1 MFNSLSCFSDTY
13 LIIYRERKNKKSR
26 EKGTDETERER
37 TMAKDAADLFASS
50 SPLFC
55 SVCCLHCPQHRQT
68 LTPHPLATSPRVR
81 EGRSPRPL
89 LGDVIATPRH
99 HLATDRPA
107 TSSDRAAPRRS
118 AILPT
123 SSSSPSSS
131 ILQVVRVS
139 QSRRASRREGRERT
153 RAKDAA
159 DLFARS
165 SPLFCS
171 VCCLHCPQHRQ
182 PITPS
187 PARNIAK
194 GEGRTVTPSASGRC
208 HRHHLA
214 ADRPAAGQRIDGL
227 PSCPPRPLPR
237 LSSFRW

>member
-1 MFNSLSCFSDTY
+1 M
-13 LIIYRERKNKKSR
+13 
-26 EKGTDETERER
+26 
-37 TMAKDAADLFASS
+37 S
-50 SPLFC
+50 SP
-55 SVCCLHCPQHRQT
+55 
-68 LTPHPLATSPRVR
+68 
-81 EGRSPRPL
+81 
-89 LGDVIATPRH
+89 

-171 VCCLHCPQHRQ
+171 VCCLHCPHHRQ
-182 PITPS
+182 PLTAS

-208 HRHHLA
+208 YRHHLA
-214 ADRPAAGQRIDGL
+214 ADRPAAGHRLDGL

-237 LSSFRW
+237 PLFQVVRVGQRASQGGRSSPAHPADPLHPAGVPRHIGGHLLRVGGQRGAISGRRGSSSRKFVSGFFLRLYRSKYQLFIFSEGLSRAKPVPRGNDNDT

>member
-1 MFNSLSCFSDTY
+1 MKEDGEPRRRMSPT
-13 LIIYRERKNKKSR
+13 
-26 EKGTDETERER
+26 
-37 TMAKDAADLFASS
+37 S
-50 SPLFC
+50 SPVPRL
-55 SVCCLHCPQHRQT
+55 SSAPSAASTVLNITRRSP
-68 LTPHPLATSPRVR
+68 PHPLATSPRVR

-89 LGDVIATPRH
+89 LGDVITTPRH

-107 TSSDRAAPRRS
+107 TSSDRAAHRRS

-131 ILQVVRVS
+131 ILQDVMAS

-153 RAKDAA
+153 RAKDDA

-171 VCCLHCPQHRQ
+171 VCCLHCPHHRQ
-182 PITPS
+182 PLTAS

-208 HRHHLA
+208 YRHTSPATRRA
-214 ADRPAAGQRIDGL
+214 APRQSAILPA
-227 PSCPPRPLPR
+227 S
-237 LSSFRW
+237 SSFSSFMW

>member
-1 MFNSLSCFSDTY
+1 MENQGEGCRRPLRPF
-13 LIIYRERKNKKSR
+13 I
-26 EKGTDETERER
+26 
-37 TMAKDAADLFASS
+37 ADLLLRLLPPLSS
-50 SPLFC
+50 TSPAA
-55 SVCCLHCPQHRQT
+55 HP
-68 LTPHPLATSPRVR
+68 PHPLATSPRVR

-89 LGDVIATPRH
+89 LGDVITTPRH
-99 HLATDRPA
+99 DLATDRPA
-107 TSSDRAAPRRS
+107 TSSDRAAHRRS

-131 ILQVVRVS
+131 ILQDVMAS

-171 VCCLHCPQHRQ
+171 VCCLHCPQHHQ
-182 PITPS
+182 TLTPS

-208 HRHHLA
+208 HRHTSPPHRQRTA
-214 ADRPAAGQRIDGL
+214 ATGHRLDVL
-227 PSCPPRPLPR
+227 PSCPPRPRPLPF
-237 LSSFRW
+237 LVVVPSFRW

>member
-1 MFNSLSCFSDTY
+1 MKEDGEPRRRMSPT
-13 LIIYRERKNKKSR
+13 
-26 EKGTDETERER
+26 
-37 TMAKDAADLFASS
+37 S
-50 SPLFC
+50 SPVPRL
-55 SVCCLHCPQHRQT
+55 SSAPSAASTVLNITRRSP
-68 LTPHPLATSPRVR
+68 PHPLATSPRVR

-89 LGDVIATPRH
+89 LVDVIATPRH

-131 ILQVVRVS
+131 ILQVVRAS

-171 VCCLHCPQHRQ
+171 VCCLHCPHHRQ
-182 PITPS
+182 PLTAS

-208 HRHHLA
+208 YRHTSPATRRA
-214 ADRPAAGQRIDGL
+214 APRQSAILPA
-227 PSCPPRPLPR
+227 SSSYSPLFPF
-237 LSSFRW
+237 SRW